1 MTAKNFVNKHL
12 SYSRLSRFEQCP
24 LSFRLHYIDKKTA
37 EPGVPL
43 KFGSLIHSVL
53 EHLVREHMEDERA
66 GPLSEERAL
75 EIYRKGWADEGL
87 TGIEVFEEGL
97 DILRAFVHD
106 QGALNHRDVLA
117 VEKEFKLP
125 VGRFTVLGFI
135 DRVDCRDDETV
146 EVIDYKTNRVLFTR
160 DEVDHSLQMSLYHLA
175 AQQLWPWA
183 KKVRLT
189 FHMLRHGIRMQT
201 ERTDEQIDAATAY
214 IETLG
219 KMTEEA
225 TKFPARLNTNCVWCD
240 HRQHCPTYADAL
252 KGKRDIIC
260 EDTSDLEQVA
270 REREEVAQ
278 LAKVLYARKKELE
291 DVLKCHLEDHDELVL
306 AGIRYRMFNTTQLSY
321 PFDATLGILAGAT
334 GLNRDELVTR
344 LATID
349 KKSLDALLKDLSK
362 STDRARV
369 KLLKAEL
376 ETVADKKFS
385 PRFWAKEVNG

>member
-43 KFGSLIHSVL
+43 KFGSLIHAVL

-97 DILRAFVHD
+97 D
-106 QGALNHRDVLA
+106 LA

-135 DRVDCRDDETV
+135 DRVDCLDDETV

-175 AQQLWPWA
+175 ARQLWPWA

-189 FHMLRHGIRMQT
+189 FDMQLQG
-201 ERTDEQIDAATAY
+201 RVQ
-214 IETLG
+214 
-219 KMTEEA
+219 
-225 TKFPARLNTNCVWCD
+225 
-240 HRQHCPTYADAL
+240 AL
-252 KGKRDIIC
+252 
-260 EDTSDLEQVA
+260 
-270 REREEVAQ
+270 
-278 LAKVLYARKKELE
+278 
-291 DVLKCHLEDHDELVL
+291 
-306 AGIRYRMFNTTQLSY
+306 
-321 PFDATLGILAGAT
+321 
-334 GLNRDELVTR
+334 
-344 LATID
+344 
-349 KKSLDALLKDLSK
+349 
-362 STDRARV
+362 
-369 KLLKAEL
+369 
-376 ETVADKKFS
+376 
-385 PRFWAKEVNG
+385 EVNELARNQYVAPPDWLIMEVKANENVPLWVSRMLARHNCGLRRIRK